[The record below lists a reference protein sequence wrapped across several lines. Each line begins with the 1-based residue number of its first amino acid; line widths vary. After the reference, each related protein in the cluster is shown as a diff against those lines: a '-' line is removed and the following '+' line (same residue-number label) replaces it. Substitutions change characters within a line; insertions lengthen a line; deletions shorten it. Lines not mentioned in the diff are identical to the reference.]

1 MHAPSRIDR
10 QLSPTHQ
17 FLVGLLLVPAFL
29 LQPALPVKAGQA
41 VLFVLLCAVSGRRFS
56 LPASA
61 ALFAGIVLF
70 HLLTPA
76 GKVLWRAGPLVV
88 TDLALREGLFRALTV
103 TGLFYISRF
112 SIRRD
117 ITLPGAAGRLLGRV
131 FSYYDLLLRTASLRP
146 GRLMETLDEGLV
158 AASRSSRS
166 SRGRDQGRGLPGGP
180 DGAPESGDRSYA
192 GAGRTTAFGWALLVG
207 LLVLSWALLAL

>member
-1 MHAPSRIDR
+1 MHAPGRIDR

-17 FLVGLLLVPAFL
+17 FLAGLLLVPAFL
-29 LQPALPVKAGQA
+29 LQPALPVKAGQT
-41 VLFVLLCAVSGRRFS
+41 VLFVLLCAAAGRRFS

-61 ALFAGIVLF
+61 VLFAGIVLF

-76 GKVLWRAGPLVV
+76 GKVLWRAGPVVV

-131 FSYYDLLLRTASLRP
+131 FSYYDLLLRTASIRP
-146 GRLMETLDEGLV
+146 GRLMETMDQGLL
-158 AASRSSRS
+158 AASRSARS
-166 SRGRDQGRGLPGGP
+166 SRGLDRGLADGP
-180 DGAPESGDRSYA
+180 DGAPEGGDRSS
-192 GAGRTTAFGWALLVG
+192 GGDGRRTTAPGWALLVG
-207 LLVLSWALLAL
+207 LLVVSWALLAL